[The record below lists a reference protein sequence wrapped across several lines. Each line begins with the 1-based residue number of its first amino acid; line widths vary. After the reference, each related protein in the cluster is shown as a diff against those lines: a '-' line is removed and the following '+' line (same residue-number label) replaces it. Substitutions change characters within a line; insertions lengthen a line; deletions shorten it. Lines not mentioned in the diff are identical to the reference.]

1 MEKGI
6 IHRLLDYYFGNSEFK
21 KEIIRALRQF
31 FNKPDI
37 LSYDSLDIEDR
48 DEMIFNEWLVFDFR
62 LRDGKTLLEDF
73 CQRNPCNLS
82 DTELQAYYDLQENEY
97 GLFEILE
104 IESGKGLKVKSP
116 KTAKGYEVKEF
127 MGTFQAEEE
136 EELLIARV
144 GKVGDHFEFVGGDCY
159 NLPAESMSF
168 FLSKLASKQKLNPKI
183 TRDFFEQLKEIKKKV
198 FESIKGKLLD
208 GGKCICDLCGKK
220 GKMGALTYDK
230 KTGEPIVICYKCDL
244 KIKAQREGITI
255 KEAEKRRKRMFEV
268 SNLFRDVKIEEYLD
282 HKNKK
287 ELDSIEEANRVLK
300 RIMNAWNNLSIKQ
313 RKDFDAMD
321 NEELQRIYE
330 NIPVDFSDL

>member
-1 MEKGI
+1 MKQGI
-6 IHRLLDYYFGNSEFK
+6 IHRLLDYYLGTPEY
-21 KEIIRALRQF
+21 KEEMLRALSQF
-31 FNKPDI
+31 FNRPK
-37 LSYDSLDIEDR
+37 LSTGDRLEIEDK
-48 DEMIFNEWLVFDFR
+48 DEGIFNEWLMFNFR
-62 LRDGKTLLEDF
+62 LKNKKTLLEDF
-73 CQRNPCNLS
+73 CQRNPCKLS
-82 DTELQAYYDLQENEY
+82 ATELQAYYDLQENEY
-97 GLFEILE
+97 GLFEVLKVE
-104 IESGKGLKVKSP
+104 PGKGLKVKNL
-116 KTAKGYEVKEF
+116 KTGKEYEVKEF
-127 MGTFQAEEE
+127 IGTFQAEEE
-136 EELLIARV
+136 EVLIARV
-144 GKVGDHFEFVGGDCY
+144 GKMEDHFEFVGRDCY
-159 NLPAESMSF
+159 KLPAGSMSF

-183 TRDFFEQLKEIKKKV
+183 TRDFFKQLKEIKKKD

-268 SNLFRDVKIEEYLD
+268 SNLFQYIKIKEYLD
-282 HKNKK
+282 LKNKR
-287 ELDSIEEANRVLK
+287 EFDSIEEANRVSK

-321 NEELQRIYE
+321 DKELRRIYE